1 MQTGTTPGRQG
12 MTRPEV
18 LAHGG
23 RRGPRHLR
31 LRLSGAIVGAL
42 ALLAALFTGLYA
54 WLSLP
59 SYHGSLAL
67 DGLEAPVEVIR
78 DAHAIP
84 HIYAKSHRDS
94 AFAMGYAH
102 AQDRLWQMELQRRIG
117 AGRLAELVGEA
128 GLETDFLMRTL
139 GVYRIAERNFGKL
152 SAAARQIYE
161 AYASG
166 VNAYLETRTGM
177 LPLEFQL
184 LRHEPEPWRP
194 ADSLVWL
201 KLMAWTLGDNHADEL
216 LRARLADRL
225 DRAQLQDLW
234 AQHPDDPEPGPHS
247 DPQALLPAGI
257 DYAALAGA
265 MPERQGSGL
274 GSNSWALS
282 GAHTKSGFPLL
293 ANDPHLRLDVPGIW
307 YLAHIS
313 TPDFEVAGAT
323 LPGLPFPV
331 LGQARNFAW
340 GFTNTAPDVQDLFVE
355 RIDPVNPSNYLA
367 PRGSLPFDVRT
378 ETIRVRGGEPVRLA
392 VRGTRHGPVISGVI
406 GEDAGFLEAGHV
418 LALSW
423 TALAEDDRSGEAL
436 VLATT
441 APDLTGFVNG
451 LRHLVA
457 PQMNVVFAH
466 REGDIG
472 FVAPGRVPIRAG
484 GLGHLPAPGWT
495 GTHDWVGY
503 IPFDELPRID
513 NPASGHIVSANHRI
527 TPEGYPHFITDTWVP
542 PYRAKRIRELLEGGT
557 RHTVGS
563 LAGIQHDL
571 VSLGARRM
579 LPVLLSL
586 VDAQDGNTRTALRLL
601 GAWNHAMDR
610 DRAEPLIYMAWMR
623 ELTRTLFADELGDV
637 FEDYFDFRTE
647 VVHRALTERRG
658 WCDDITSGKRETC
671 AGQVSGALATALD
684 YLAGEYGDDMTGWK
698 WGTAHAV
705 QMPHR
710 LLGKIPVIGSWFE
723 IHMPTGGEKETVK
736 AGGFD
741 VSDAGSPFAQNHGA
755 GYRAVYDLADP
766 GRSVFITSTGQ
777 SGNPLSPRYR
787 DYAEPWRDGQ
797 YLPMLTDRA
806 RIAENSLGSLVLTP
820 K

>member
-1 MQTGTTPGRQG
+1 
-12 MTRPEV
+12 MTRTEKPV
-18 LAHGG
+18 PGA
-23 RRGPRHLR
+23 RRGRG
-31 LRLSGAIVGAL
+31 LRLSGAVTAAFVL
-42 ALLAALFTGLYA
+42 LSALLVGLYA
-54 WLSLP
+54 WLSSP
-59 SYHGSLAL
+59 SYQGAL
-67 DGLEAPVEVIR
+67 VLNGLESPVEIIR

-84 HIYAKSHRDS
+84 HIYAQSRRDG
-94 AFAMGYAH
+94 AFAMGFAH

-128 GLETDFLMRTL
+128 GLETDLLMRTL
-139 GVYRIAERNFGKL
+139 GVYRIAGQNFANL
-152 SAAARQIYE
+152 SPAARQIYE

-166 VNAYLETRTGM
+166 VNAYLENRTAL

-184 LRHEPEPWRP
+184 LRHEPEPWQP

-234 AQHPDDPEPGPHS
+234 AQHPDDPPPGPHS
-247 DPQALLPAGI
+247 EPQAVAPAGI
-257 DYAALAGA
+257 DYGALASA
-265 MPERQGSGL
+265 MPGRRGSGL
-274 GSNSWALS
+274 GSNSWALAGEHTMS
-282 GAHTKSGFPLL
+282 GLPLL

-313 TPDFEVAGAT
+313 TPDFELAGAT

-331 LGQARNFAW
+331 IGQARGFAW

-355 RIDPVNPSNYLA
+355 RVDPGNPSNYLV
-367 PRGSLPFDVRT
+367 PGGSRPFDVRT
-378 ETIRVRGGEPVRLA
+378 ETVGVRGGEPVRLV
-392 VRGTRHGPVISGVI
+392 VRGTRHGPVISGVA
-406 GEDAGFLEAGHV
+406 GEDVDFLDTGHV

-441 APDLTGFVNG
+441 ASDIGGFVDG

-457 PQMNVVFAH
+457 PQLNAVFAD
-466 REGDIG
+466 RKGNIG
-472 FVAPGRVPIRAG
+472 FVAPGRLPVRARG
-484 GLGHLPAPGWT
+484 RGHLPAPGWT

-503 IPFDELPRID
+503 IPFDELPHAE
-513 NPASGHIVSANHRI
+513 NPASGRIISANHRI
-527 TPEGYPHFITDTWVP
+527 TPKGYPHFITDTWVP
-542 PYRAKRIRELLEGGT
+542 PYRAKRIGELLEGGT
-557 RHTVGS
+557 GHTVGS
-563 LAGIQHDL
+563 LTDIQQDL
-571 VSLGARRM
+571 VSLGARRI

-586 VDAQDGNTRTALRLL
+586 ADAPGGNARAALHML

-623 ELTRTLFADELGDV
+623 ELTRMLFADELGEV
-637 FEDYFDFRTE
+637 FEDYFDIRTE
-647 VVHRALTERRG
+647 VVHRALTERRS
-658 WCDDITSGKRETC
+658 WCDDITSGERETC
-671 AGQVSGALATALD
+671 AGQVNGALAAALD
-684 YLAGEYGDDMTGWK
+684 YLAGEYGRDMAGWK

-705 QMPHR
+705 RMPHR
-710 LLGKIPVIGSWFE
+710 LLGNIPAIGSWFE
-723 IHMPTGGEKETVK
+723 IRMSTGGEKETVK

-741 VSDAGSPFAQNHGA
+741 VSDADSPFSQNHGA

-766 GRSVFITSTGQ
+766 DRSVFITSTGQ

-787 DYAEPWRDGQ
+787 DFAEPWRDGR
-797 YLPMLTDRA
+797 YLPMPTDRA
-806 RIAENSLGSLVLTP
+806 RIAADSLGSWVLTP
-820 K
+820 R